1 MKPDLFCGFFGF
13 IMLYMKQE
21 VPGKGSL
28 MINAVIFDMDGVLI
42 DSEPLH
48 YRTDLVLLEKFG
60 VQVKRDYLERFV
72 GMTNPEMWKTII
84 AEQGLVRD
92 IGDILEEQLTLKL
105 TLLAEGEWTASSG
118 APELIERLAVKGI
131 PVAVASSSSLPFIT
145 GVLRK
150 TGLDRFIHRYVSAE
164 SVARGKPAPDVFLE
178 AARMLDVAPE
188 QCAVVEDS
196 RNGVL
201 AARAAGMAVIGYRN
215 PSSGD
220 QDLSRADA
228 VVTDHRDTLRELE
241 RLGGGFQ

>member
-1 MKPDLFCGFFGF
+1 
-13 IMLYMKQE
+13 
-21 VPGKGSL
+21 
-28 MINAVIFDMDGVLI
+28 MIDAVIFDMDGVLI

-48 YRTDLVLLEKFG
+48 YQTDLTLLGKLGIQIE
-60 VQVKRDYLERFV
+60 RDYLDRFV

-84 AEQGLVRD
+84 SEQGITRD
-92 IGDILEEQLTLKL
+92 VDEILSEQLELKL
-105 TLLAEGEWTASSG
+105 KLLEDGDWPALAGAVELVEG
-118 APELIERLAVKGI
+118 LVVKGI
-131 PVAVASSSSLPFIT
+131 PVAVASSSSLPFIE

-178 AARMLDVAPE
+178 AARMLAVSPV
-188 QCAVVEDS
+188 QCLVVEDS

-201 AARAAGMAVIGYRN
+201 AAKAAGMRVIGYRN

-228 VVTDHRDTLRELE
+228 VVTDHRDTMRELE

>member
-1 MKPDLFCGFFGF
+1 
-13 IMLYMKQE
+13 
-21 VPGKGSL
+21 
-28 MINAVIFDMDGVLI
+28 MIDAVIFDMDGVLI

-48 YRTDLVLLEKFG
+48 YRTDLTLLGKLGIQIE
-60 VQVKRDYLERFV
+60 RDYLDRFV
-72 GMTNPEMWKTII
+72 GMNNPEMWKTII
-84 AEQGLVRD
+84 SEQGITRD
-92 IGDILEEQLTLKL
+92 VDEILSEQLELKL
-105 TLLAEGEWTASSG
+105 QLLNDGDWTALSG
-118 APELIERLAVKGI
+118 AVELVEGLVVKEI
-131 PVAVASSSSLPFIT
+131 PVAVASSSSLPFIE

-178 AARMLDVAPE
+178 AARMLAVSPV
-188 QCAVVEDS
+188 QCLVVEDS

-201 AARAAGMAVIGYRN
+201 AAKAAGMRIIGYRN

-228 VVTDHRDTLRELE
+228 VVTDHRDTMRELE

>member
-1 MKPDLFCGFFGF
+1 
-13 IMLYMKQE
+13 
-21 VPGKGSL
+21 
-28 MINAVIFDMDGVLI
+28 MIDAVIFDMDGVLI

-48 YRTDLVLLEKFG
+48 YRTDLTLLGNLGIQIE
-60 VQVKRDYLERFV
+60 RDYLDRFV
-72 GMTNPEMWKTII
+72 GMNNPEMWKTII
-84 AEQGLVRD
+84 SEQGLARD
-92 IGDILEEQLTLKL
+92 IDEILSEQLELKL
-105 TLLAEGEWTASSG
+105 KLLEDGDWPALAGAVELVEG
-118 APELIERLAVKGI
+118 LVVKGI
-131 PVAVASSSSLPFIT
+131 PVAVASSSSLPFIE

-178 AARMLDVAPE
+178 AARMLAVSPV
-188 QCAVVEDS
+188 QCLVVEDS

-201 AARAAGMAVIGYRN
+201 AAKVAGMRVIGYRN

-228 VVTDHRDTLRELE
+228 VVTDHRDTMRELE

>member
-1 MKPDLFCGFFGF
+1 
-13 IMLYMKQE
+13 
-21 VPGKGSL
+21 
-28 MINAVIFDMDGVLI
+28 MIDAVIFDMDGVLI

-48 YRTDLVLLEKFG
+48 YRTDLTLLGKLGIQIE
-60 VQVKRDYLERFV
+60 RDYLDRFV
-72 GMTNPEMWKTII
+72 GMNNPEMWKTII
-84 AEQGLVRD
+84 SEQGITRD
-92 IGDILEEQLTLKL
+92 VDEILSEQLELKL
-105 TLLAEGEWTASSG
+105 QLLEDGDWTALSG
-118 APELIERLAVKGI
+118 AVELVEGLVVKEI
-131 PVAVASSSSLPFIT
+131 PVAVASSSSLPFIE

-178 AARMLDVAPE
+178 AARMLAVSPV
-188 QCAVVEDS
+188 QCLVVEDS

-201 AARAAGMAVIGYRN
+201 AAKVAGMRVIGYRN

-228 VVTDHRDTLRELE
+228 VVTDHRDTMRELE

>member
-1 MKPDLFCGFFGF
+1 
-13 IMLYMKQE
+13 
-21 VPGKGSL
+21 
-28 MINAVIFDMDGVLI
+28 MIDAVIFDMDGVLI

-48 YRTDLVLLEKFG
+48 YRTDLTLLGKLGIQIE
-60 VQVKRDYLERFV
+60 RDYLDRFV

-84 AEQGLVRD
+84 SEQGITRD
-92 IGDILEEQLTLKL
+92 VDEILSEQLELKL
-105 TLLAEGEWTASSG
+105 QLLEDGDWTALSG
-118 APELIERLAVKGI
+118 AVELVEGLVVKEI
-131 PVAVASSSSLPFIT
+131 PVAVASSSSLPFIE

-178 AARMLDVAPE
+178 AARMLAVSPV
-188 QCAVVEDS
+188 QCLVVEDS

-201 AARAAGMAVIGYRN
+201 AAKAAGMRIIGYRN

-228 VVTDHRDTLRELE
+228 VVTDHRDTMRELE

>member
-1 MKPDLFCGFFGF
+1 
-13 IMLYMKQE
+13 
-21 VPGKGSL
+21 
-28 MINAVIFDMDGVLI
+28 MIDAVIFDMDGVLI

-48 YRTDLVLLEKFG
+48 YRTDLTLLGKLGIQIE
-60 VQVKRDYLERFV
+60 RDYLDRFV
-72 GMTNPEMWKTII
+72 GMNNPEMWKTII
-84 AEQGLVRD
+84 SEQGITRD
-92 IGDILEEQLTLKL
+92 VDEILSEQLELKL
-105 TLLAEGEWTASSG
+105 QLLEDGDWTALSG
-118 APELIERLAVKGI
+118 AVELVEGLVVKEI
-131 PVAVASSSSLPFIT
+131 PVAVASSSSLPFIE

-178 AARMLDVAPE
+178 AARMLAVSPV
-188 QCAVVEDS
+188 QCLVVEDS

-201 AARAAGMAVIGYRN
+201 AAKAAGMRIIGYRN

-228 VVTDHRDTLRELE
+228 VVTDHRDTMRELE

>member
-1 MKPDLFCGFFGF
+1 
-13 IMLYMKQE
+13 
-21 VPGKGSL
+21 
-28 MINAVIFDMDGVLI
+28 MIDAVIFDMDGVLI

-48 YRTDLVLLEKFG
+48 YRTDLTLLGKLGIQIE
-60 VQVKRDYLERFV
+60 RDYLDRFV
-72 GMTNPEMWKTII
+72 GMNNPEMWKTII
-84 AEQGLVRD
+84 SEQGITRD
-92 IGDILEEQLTLKL
+92 VDEILSEQLELKL
-105 TLLAEGEWTASSG
+105 QLLEDGDWTALSG
-118 APELIERLAVKGI
+118 AVELVEGLVVKEI
-131 PVAVASSSSLPFIT
+131 PVAVASSSSLPFIE

-178 AARMLDVAPE
+178 AARMLAVSPV
-188 QCAVVEDS
+188 QCLVVEDS

-201 AARAAGMAVIGYRN
+201 AAKAAGMRVIGYRN

-228 VVTDHRDTLRELE
+228 VVTDHRDTMRELE

>member
-1 MKPDLFCGFFGF
+1 
-13 IMLYMKQE
+13 
-21 VPGKGSL
+21 
-28 MINAVIFDMDGVLI
+28 MIDAVIFDMDGVLI

-48 YRTDLVLLEKFG
+48 YRTDLTLLGKLGIQIE
-60 VQVKRDYLERFV
+60 RDYLDRFV
-72 GMTNPEMWKTII
+72 GMNNPEMWKTII
-84 AEQGLVRD
+84 SEQGITRD
-92 IGDILEEQLTLKL
+92 VDEILSEQLELKL
-105 TLLAEGEWTASSG
+105 QLLDDGDWTALSG
-118 APELIERLAVKGI
+118 AVELVEGLVVKEI
-131 PVAVASSSSLPFIT
+131 PVAVASSSSLPFIE

-178 AARMLDVAPE
+178 AARMLAVSPV
-188 QCAVVEDS
+188 QCLVVEDS

-201 AARAAGMAVIGYRN
+201 AAKAAGMRVIGYRN

-228 VVTDHRDTLRELE
+228 VVTDHRDTMRELE

>member
-1 MKPDLFCGFFGF
+1 
-13 IMLYMKQE
+13 
-21 VPGKGSL
+21 
-28 MINAVIFDMDGVLI
+28 MIDAVIFDMDGVLI

-48 YRTDLVLLEKFG
+48 YRTDLTLLGKLGIQIE
-60 VQVKRDYLERFV
+60 RDYLDRFV
-72 GMTNPEMWKTII
+72 GMNNPEMWKTII
-84 AEQGLVRD
+84 SEQGITRD
-92 IGDILEEQLTLKL
+92 VDDILFEQLELKL
-105 TLLAEGEWTASSG
+105 QLLNDGDWTALSG
-118 APELIERLAVKGI
+118 AVELVEGLVVKEI
-131 PVAVASSSSLPFIT
+131 PVAVASSSSLPFIE

-178 AARMLDVAPE
+178 AARMLAVSPV
-188 QCAVVEDS
+188 QCLVVEDS

-201 AARAAGMAVIGYRN
+201 AAKAAGMRVIGYRN

-228 VVTDHRDTLRELE
+228 VVTDHRDTMRELE

>member
-1 MKPDLFCGFFGF
+1 
-13 IMLYMKQE
+13 
-21 VPGKGSL
+21 
-28 MINAVIFDMDGVLI
+28 MIDAVIFDMDGVLI

-48 YRTDLVLLEKFG
+48 YRTDLTLLGKLGIQIE
-60 VQVKRDYLERFV
+60 RDYLDRFV

-84 AEQGLVRD
+84 SEQGIARD
-92 IGDILEEQLTLKL
+92 IDEILSEQLELKL
-105 TLLAEGEWTASSG
+105 QLLNDGDWTALSG
-118 APELIERLAVKGI
+118 AVELVEGLVVKEI
-131 PVAVASSSSLPFIT
+131 PVAVASSSSLPFIE

-178 AARMLDVAPE
+178 AARMLAVSPV
-188 QCAVVEDS
+188 QCLVVEDS
-196 RNGVL
+196 RNRVL
-201 AARAAGMAVIGYRN
+201 AAKAAGMRVIGYRN

-228 VVTDHRDTLRELE
+228 VVTDHRDTMRELE